1 MLGAGT
7 LRPTAKRGVKHLRAP
22 NVRLGGTGGS
32 HPMRRRLA
40 WLALPGLALGATALA
55 TPSGAAADRT
65 APYGQFGFT
74 TVGLGTGPSYGEP
87 SLAIAPD
94 GRHYAVSTPGDDGNS
109 HGTVQVWH
117 SSDRGSTW
125 QHSMFS
131 SDNGGGDSELD
142 FRPDGSLVAADLEVG
157 SNLDSE
163 IHRSADF
170 GKTWNTAGSQAGQE
184 QDRQWFAHTPDG
196 KREFLVYHDLVA
208 EGEFFVDSS
217 DGGKTWGDPQLIDSD
232 DQVTQAPGFAIAPA
246 QGTSASIA
254 DQGINTFSGPM
265 LIDNNAKDFYTVY
278 SISNFESN
286 VSPNGGGIPPFG
298 AVRGIV
304 VAHSADAGKTW
315 TNKYAVVA
323 KNNSDPS
330 KEESTGTM
338 FPWGFLDQ
346 AGNVYIV
353 FGSTRDAGGGTDH
366 YGFYYVY
373 SSDKGAHW
381 STPKRID
388 GLPAGK
394 GSIVFNT
401 GAADS
406 PGVIDVAWLQKDTSA
421 IGAASGVWHPWFA
434 QIRAA
439 NTTHPVIT
447 KQKMTDLPNHKNGVC
462 ILGTICILP
471 SPINPGTSD
480 RSLLD
485 FIELAVN
492 PKTHMAGII
501 YADNGGFRPGE
512 GKGEVVFAQQTLQPR
527 TAAAGGKKSTGGTTH
542 SSGST
547 GSLAKTG
554 GSLVY
559 PFGGLT
565 LVLIAGIVMARRRR
579 QD

>member
-1 MLGAGT
+1 
-7 LRPTAKRGVKHLRAP
+7 
-22 NVRLGGTGGS
+22 
-32 HPMRRRLA
+32 MRRRFA
-40 WLALPGLALGATALA
+40 ALSLPAAAIVTAALA
-55 TPSGAAADRT
+55 APSGAASDRT
-65 APYGQFGFT
+65 GPTEPFGIT
-74 TVGLGTGPSYGEP
+74 TVGLGAGSAYGEP
-87 SLAIAPD
+87 SLAMAAD
-94 GRHYAVSTPGDDGNS
+94 GKHYAVSTPGDNDQKK
-109 HGTVQVWH
+109 GTVQVWH
-117 SSDRGSTW
+117 SADRGLNWSHTW
-125 QHSMFS
+125 FT
-131 SDNGGGDSELD
+131 SDEGGGDSELA
-142 FRPDGSLVAADLEVG
+142 FRPDGTLLGAHLEFANG
-157 SNLDSE
+157 EQADSE
-163 IHRSADF
+163 IHISKDF
-170 GKTWNTAGSQAGQE
+170 GKTWTEPGVQAGQE

-196 KREFLVYHDLVA
+196 KRQFLVYHDFVA
-208 EGEFFVDSS
+208 EGEFFVESD
-217 DGGKTWGDPQLIDSD
+217 DGGKTWGNPTLINDLS
-232 DQVTQAPGFAIAPA
+232 QAMTPPGIAVGPTQGSA
-246 QGTSASIA
+246 ASIA

-265 LIDNNAKDFYTVY
+265 LVDNNAQDFYTVY

-298 AVRGIV
+298 AVRGLV

-323 KNNSDPS
+323 KNSPDPS
-330 KEESTGTM
+330 TEESTGTM

-353 FGSTRDAGGGTDH
+353 FGSTRDAGGGTAH

-373 SSDKGAHW
+373 SGDKGAHW

-388 GLPAGK
+388 GLPAGQ

-401 GAADS
+401 GAAVA

-421 IGAASGVWHPWFA
+421 IGDASGVWYPWFA
-434 QIRAA
+434 QIHAA
-439 NTTHPVIT
+439 NSTHPSIAR
-447 KQKMTDLPNHKNGVC
+447 QKMTNLPNHKNGVC

-492 PKTHMAGII
+492 PKTHLAGIV

-527 TAAAGGKKSTGGTTH
+527 TTAAHGKKSTTAATNASD
-542 SSGST
+542 SS

-554 GSLVY
+554 ASLAY
-559 PFGGLT
+559 PLAGLILVLGAGLT
-565 LVLIAGIVMARRRR
+565 LARRRR

>member
-1 MLGAGT
+1 
-7 LRPTAKRGVKHLRAP
+7 
-22 NVRLGGTGGS
+22 
-32 HPMRRRLA
+32 MRRRFA
-40 WLALPGLALGATALA
+40 ALTLPAAAIVTAALA
-55 TPSGAAADRT
+55 APSGAAADRT
-65 APYGQFGFT
+65 GPTGPFGIT
-74 TVGLGTGPSYGEP
+74 TVGLGAGSAYGEP
-87 SLAIAPD
+87 SLAMAAD
-94 GRHYAVSTPGDDGNS
+94 GKHYAVSTPGDNDQKK
-109 HGTVQVWH
+109 GTVQVWH
-117 SSDRGSTW
+117 SADRGLNWAHTW
-125 QHSMFS
+125 FT
-131 SDNGGGDSELD
+131 SDEGGGDSELD
-142 FRPDGSLVAADLEVG
+142 FRPDGTLLGADLEFANG
-157 SNLDSE
+157 EQADSE
-163 IHRSADF
+163 IHISKDF
-170 GKTWNTAGSQAGQE
+170 GKTWTEPGVQAGQE

-196 KREFLVYHDLVA
+196 KRQFLVYHDFVA
-208 EGEFFVDSS
+208 EGEFYVESA
-217 DGGKTWGDPQLIDSD
+217 DGGKTWGNPNLINDLS
-232 DQVTQAPGFAIAPA
+232 QVGTPPGIAVGPTQGS
-246 QGTSASIA
+246 TASIA

-265 LIDNNAKDFYTVY
+265 LVDNNAQDFYTVY

-286 VSPNGGGIPPFG
+286 VSPTGGGIPPFG

-401 GAADS
+401 GAAVS

-421 IGAASGVWHPWFA
+421 IGAAEGLWHPWFA
-434 QIRAA
+434 QIQAA
-439 NTTHPVIT
+439 NTTSPKIT
-447 KQKMTDLPNHKNGVC
+447 RQRMTDLPNHKNGVC
-462 ILGTICILP
+462 ILGTICLLP
-471 SPINPGTSD
+471 APINPGSRD

-485 FIELAVN
+485 FMELAVN
-492 PKTHMAGII
+492 PKTHMAGVV

-512 GKGEVVFAQQTLQPR
+512 GSGEVVFAQQTLQPR
-527 TAAAGGKKSTGGTTH
+527 ISSAATGGKKSTGGTTGS
-542 SSGST
+542 SSGTGATSSS

-554 GSLVY
+554 GTLFV
-559 PFGGLT
+559 PLAG
-565 LVLIAGIVMARRRR
+565 LVLLATGAALARRRR
-579 QD
+579 RA